1 MQNGHPTLTRSKWSL
16 WRIVGWGGAATLVL
30 LPAIAMQFTS
40 EVNWTL
46 SDFGFAAMLFGALGL
61 GIELAVRMTPD
72 RFYRA
77 GASFALLS
85 AFLVVWSNGAVGMI
99 GNEDNP
105 INLLF
110 LGVIMIALIGSILSR
125 FGKEGMALAMF
136 TAGSVQASIA
146 TIFGILGSDF
156 RGGVCSVM
164 LSGLWILSGALF
176 KASRQN

>member
-1 MQNGHPTLTRSKWSL
+1 MQNGQTTSARPKLNW
-16 WRIVGWGGAATLVL
+16 WRIIGWGTTATFVL
-30 LPAIAMQFTS
+30 APAIAMQFTR
-40 EVNWTL
+40 EVNWTP

-72 RFYRA
+72 SFFRA
-77 GASFALLS
+77 GALFALLS
-85 AFLVVWSNGAVGMI
+85 AFMVFWANGAVGMI

-110 LGVIMIALIGSILSR
+110 IGVILIALVGAILSR

-136 TAGSVQASIA
+136 TAGTLQASIA

-156 RGGVCSVM
+156 RGGVFTIV
-164 LSGLWILSGALF
+164 LSSLWILSGALF
-176 KASRQN
+176 KASRI